1 MDLDEADR
9 RLRDIIATVQTEAR
23 QALLDVL
30 PLIPDPPASPRER
43 DAAGNLLRATSR
55 LTQSIGD

>member
-23 QALLDVL
+23 QVLLDVL
-30 PLIPDPPASPRER
+30 PADSRSARVASRARRGGTFFVPRH
-43 DAAGNLLRATSR
+43 D
-55 LTQSIGD
+55 